1 MEHYTRQVSP
11 VSCTNFS
18 KLWLNMIFFR
28 VLASRSEDFG
38 RFWWQRLPAA
48 DFHKTNARQ
57 TNALLGS
64 HTEAQSPGEREREGG
79 GVGCGGGVPDE
90 ECTVLLLRMDRLSIG
105 ARGQLAI
112 KLKQLQLIV
121 VNSGARTSEGV
132 KKARVTKSWLVSAL
146 LPIGWEGDMRFLKTN
161 HRAKHNKRNAIQDH
175 VGLSMENCPMKSCSF
190 CEELLVLWRAARCLK
205 TFFWFWI
212 VFPSYKHRMAWKWAI
227 LKLQTV
233 VGISKW

>member
-1 MEHYTRQVSP
+1 
-11 VSCTNFS
+11 
-18 KLWLNMIFFR
+18 MIFFR

-57 TNALLGS
+57 TNALLRS
-64 HTEAQSPGEREREGG
+64 HTEAQSPGEREREGGG

-190 CEELLVLWRAARCLK
+190 CEELLVLWRAPRSMKSCSLSEN
-205 TFFWFWI
+205 FLL
-212 VFPSYKHRMAWKWAI
+212 VLNRLS
-227 LKLQTV
+227 LL
-233 VGISKW
+233 

>member
-1 MEHYTRQVSP
+1 MQDRPTLFLEVIQRRNHQV
-11 VSCTNFS
+11 
-18 KLWLNMIFFR
+18 R
-28 VLASRSEDFG
+28 
-38 RFWWQRLPAA
+38 
-48 DFHKTNARQ
+48 
-57 TNALLGS
+57 
-64 HTEAQSPGEREREGG
+64 ERERGG

-161 HRAKHNKRNAIQDH
+161 HRAKHNKRNAIQDL
-175 VGLSMENCPMKSCSF
+175 VRLSMENCPMKSCSF

>member
-1 MEHYTRQVSP
+1 
-11 VSCTNFS
+11 
-18 KLWLNMIFFR
+18 MIR

-57 TNALLGS
+57 TNALLRS
-64 HTEAQSPGEREREGG
+64 HTEAQSPGEREREREGVG

-121 VNSGARTSEGV
+121 VNSGARTFQPLKRSKPVSFQSEGV
-132 KKARVTKSWLVSAL
+132 KKVWKCERVTKSWLVSAL

-175 VGLSMENCPMKSCSF
+175 VRLSMENCPMKSSSF
-190 CEELLVLWRAARCLK
+190 YVELLVVWKLSSG
-205 TFFWFWI
+205 FESS
-212 VFPSYKHRMAWKWAI
+212 FPLINIEWLESGRY
-227 LKLQTV
+227 
-233 VGISKW
+233 